1 MFAATLLIL
10 LLIFVNIG
18 IIFLVIKLLL
28 KTVFIR
34 KEKEFGIKKAVG
46 FTSRQ
51 LRLQLALSLFPVS
64 FIASIGGAILGF
76 LLVNP
81 LLSAVLSGFG
91 IASADFLLVPAL
103 IFITV
108 AVVGVLVF
116 GMTYLM
122 SGRMKKISAYQLM
135 QE

>member
-1 MFAATLLIL
+1 MM
-10 LLIFVNIG
+10 
-18 IIFLVIKLLL
+18 
-28 KTVFIR
+28 
-34 KEKEFGIKKAVG
+34 
-46 FTSRQ
+46 
-51 LRLQLALSLFPVS
+51 
-64 FIASIGGAILGF
+64 LGRT
-76 LLVNP
+76 
-81 LLSAVLSGFG
+81 
-91 IASADFLLVPAL
+91 DFLLVPAL